1 MSSGKSIEKKKSLIS
16 FSKKSSKRELS
27 PTDDLKKERKIRT
40 SKSERT
46 LSKSTPIERST
57 EINSNSKLLSTSNN
71 ASPSVIVVTVP
82 DAPEEANMIT
92 SNPQRSMAI
101 NISKIN
107 RNLDTL
113 EEHPE
118 NSQSKSMPASPTF
131 HEEPLSPPLTPQPGE
146 MEKKK
151 RPNRAKSFFRKLS
164 KMASRKQLN
173 SKTTDDIE
181 SSGSSKKLIGK
192 HSTLR
197 GFPKELDK
205 MDEEGEISPRGK
217 DKSSK
222 SKNSHATAASDFTS
236 ENIKLI
242 KKNKRLN
249 RQVALLVGESIQAQ
263 VAPRINRHFH
273 VPLSQSL
280 ATARSAG
287 QKHFYRVAIDYLKQ
301 HGPATLGIFRIAKN
315 RGLVN
320 ELKEQLEL
328 GYPLIFESKT
338 SVHDVASLLKMWIR
352 ELKEPLIPKSLYNE
366 FIDIKRNLSE
376 SEKFSEDALKPIR
389 ALFNKLEIDNQDVL
403 LDLLEMLHLIFST
416 SSVNLM
422 NAKNLAIVLSPCILQ
437 QEALNSKDEMIPD
450 VLQELALAEEI
461 LTVMIEKFP
470 VIFEDMVT
478 VREEH
483 RKREEAL
490 DEELDQIR
498 QELEN
503 MGAPVTRERGN
514 TIATTREFADISLSP
529 PHRKEK
535 TKSIF
540 VDLEE
545 SISTLNDDQEKP
557 SPTDPGILPKT
568 PPPTPRVNVDL
579 SISLSSDTV
588 TTNSVAPSIDN
599 SPHLSS
605 GSMSSQFADSEN
617 ADAGATEANVSS
629 NNNTNV
635 QKDERNSLKVSVEVG
650 KEKSRQRLREIE
662 DEILRLIDEIE
673 DEQKSGKVEYIS
685 LSSSYEEKAEIDS
698 LPTTPRSVADDSSK
712 KDDEAKP
719 AEAESTNTA
728 EANSPEKFEENTN
741 NTGERKE
748 TKEERAAR
756 REARRQ
762 KRKDKKDRRQKETEE
777 QQQSVV
783 STNGETAKDS
793 ADQSDQPEVKVD
805 FVIPEVNI
813 TPAED
818 EKTQDAANN
827 ASTDNTEEQP
837 TERKRSRSVR
847 IQHEDGSVVELTNN
861 SDKSGLKPIGEDE
874 EVESMIS
881 VTNEGDTLVVNVKK
895 RKSLVIIGSGS
906 GAKRVSLKEYRV
918 KKLVEEFSKL
928 QEEQETKLEELRKH
942 RAKARFDRVLEEIT
956 GMNPTNSTN
965 NTTVSAPAT
974 PRDNFS
980 HHKQASYV
988 PMIQSGPRPT
998 SAKSY
1003 VPKGPHHFVPLLS
1016 TNDFKN
1022 NKGGPKN
1029 SPRLNTNNVS
1039 DVTHTTTK
1047 PEKPQAEGEYEVW

>member
-40 SKSERT
+40 SKSERS
-46 LSKSTPIERST
+46 LSKSTPIERTADITST
-57 EINSNSKLLSTSNN
+57 NKPLSSSINE
-71 ASPSVIVVTVP
+71 SPSVIVTVA
-82 DAPEEANMIT
+82 DVPEEANMIT
-92 SNPQRSMAI
+92 SSPQRSMAI
-101 NISKIN
+101 NISKVN

-113 EEHPE
+113 DEHPESE

-131 HEEPLSPPLTPQPGE
+131 HEEPLSPPLTPQPGD

-151 RPNRAKSFFRKLS
+151 PNRAKSFFRKLS

-173 SKTTDDIE
+173 NKTTDDIE
-181 SSGSSKKLIGK
+181 SSRSGSKKVIGK

-197 GFPKELDK
+197 GFPKELEK
-205 MDEEGEISPRGK
+205 MEEEGEISPRGK
-217 DKSSK
+217 DKSGK
-222 SKNSHATAASDFTS
+222 SKNSHVTAASDFTS
-236 ENIKLI
+236 ENVKLI

-273 VPLSQSL
+273 MPLSQSL
-280 ATARSAG
+280 ASARAAG

-328 GYPLIFESKT
+328 GYQLIFESKI
-338 SVHDVASLLKMWIR
+338 SVHDIASLLKMWIR
-352 ELKEPLIPKSLYNE
+352 ELKDPLIPKSLYKE

-376 SEKFSEDALKPIR
+376 SENFSEQAVKPIR
-389 ALFNKLEIDNQDVL
+389 ALFDKLEIDNQDVL

-416 SSVNLM
+416 CSVNLM

-470 VIFEDMVT
+470 IIFDDMIT
-478 VREEH
+478 VRQEH
-483 RKREEAL
+483 KQREEAL

-503 MGAPVTRERGN
+503 MGTTTPVTRERGN

-529 PHRKEK
+529 PNSDRKKDK

-540 VDLEE
+540 IDLEE
-545 SISTLNDDQEKP
+545 SISTLNNDKDKS
-557 SPTDPGILPKT
+557 SPTDSSILPKT
-568 PPPTPRVNVDL
+568 PPPTPRVNLDL

-588 TTNSVAPSIDN
+588 TTNSIAPSNDN

-605 GSMSSQFADSEN
+605 GSMSSQLTEASEN
-617 ADAGATEANVSS
+617 ANAGATETSTN
-629 NNNTNV
+629 NNNTP
-635 QKDERNSLKVSVEVG
+635 KDEKNSLKVSVEVG
-650 KEKSRQRLREIE
+650 KEHSRQRLREIE
-662 DEILRLIDEIE
+662 DEIMRLIDEIE
-673 DEQKSGKVEYIS
+673 DEQKSGKVEYMS

-698 LPTTPRSVADDSSK
+698 MPTTPRSVADDAAK

-719 AEAESTNTA
+719 AEAETNGASAPT
-728 EANSPEKFEENTN
+728 SPEKFEENNN

-762 KRKDKKDRRQKETEE
+762 KRKDKKERKERETEAA
-777 QQQSVV
+777 V
-783 STNGETAKDS
+783 STNGDAAKNS
-793 ADQSDQPEVKVD
+793 TDQSENGESKVD

-818 EKTQDAANN
+818 APKTED
-827 ASTDNTEEQP
+827 QP

-847 IQHEDGSVVELTNN
+847 IQQEDGTVVELGNN
-861 SDKSGLKPIGEDE
+861 SAESELKPIGEDDE
-874 EVESMIS
+874 IETRIEVS
-881 VTNEGDTLVVNVKK
+881 NDGDTLVVNIKK
-895 RKSLVIIGSGS
+895 RKSLVIGGSGS
-906 GAKRVSLKEYRV
+906 TKRVSLKEQRV
-918 KKLVEEFSKL
+918 KKLVEEFTKL
-928 QEEQETKLEELRKH
+928 QEDQETRLEELRTH
-942 RAKARFDRVLEEIT
+942 RARARFDRVMEEIN
-956 GMNPTNSTN
+956 GMNSSHALEN
-965 NTTVSAPAT
+965 NTSSSPST
-974 PRDNFS
+974 PRDGKS
-980 HHKQASYV
+980 SPYV
-988 PMIQSGPRPT
+988 PVIQSGPRPT

-1003 VPKGPHHFVPLLS
+1003 VPKGPHHFVPMLS

-1022 NKGGPKN
+1022 NKGGAKN
-1029 SPRLNTNNVS
+1029 SPRTHTSNVS
-1039 DVTHTTTK
+1039 DVGHVAAK
-1047 PEKPQAEGEYEVW
+1047 PEEHVAQKVEAQTERNSELIARETE